1 MRIAVTGGSGF
12 IGSHLVDRL
21 LLAGHEPVVLDLRP
35 PHRPD
40 VESKQVDVLDA
51 ASINVALAGCE
62 AVFHLAAVADVNEAF
77 EAPADAINRN
87 VVGTARVLDA
97 AMTNGVDRFFL
108 ASTVWVYGS
117 AAMTESGPLDERST
131 FDLSV
136 AAHVY
141 TASKVAA
148 EMVVQSYAKLYG
160 QKFTILRYGVP
171 FGPRMRPELVISRFV
186 ELAKADQ
193 PITIQ
198 GDGSAY
204 RRFVY
209 VEDLAD
215 AHIKALAP
223 AAINKILNLE
233 GDVEISVREI
243 VDAVAAVLGR
253 DVRTEFQHARPGD
266 FAGLPISGEAAARVL
281 GWRPTTAFAE
291 GLRRYVLWLD
301 QQPVTS

>member
-51 ASINVALAGCE
+51 ASIKLALAGCE
-62 AVFHLAAVADVNEAF
+62 AVFHLAAVADVNKAF

-117 AAMTESGPLDERST
+117 AAMSESGPLDERST

-136 AAHVY
+136 G
-141 TASKVAA
+141 K
-148 EMVVQSYAKLYG
+148 
-160 QKFTILRYGVP
+160 
-171 FGPRMRPELVISRFV
+171 SRRIH
-186 ELAKADQ
+186 Q
-193 PITIQ
+193 
-198 GDGSAY
+198 
-204 RRFVY
+204 R
-209 VEDLAD
+209 
-215 AHIKALAP
+215 
-223 AAINKILNLE
+223 
-233 GDVEISVREI
+233 
-243 VDAVAAVLGR
+243 
-253 DVRTEFQHARPGD
+253 
-266 FAGLPISGEAAARVL
+266 
-281 GWRPTTAFAE
+281 
-291 GLRRYVLWLD
+291 
-301 QQPVTS
+301 